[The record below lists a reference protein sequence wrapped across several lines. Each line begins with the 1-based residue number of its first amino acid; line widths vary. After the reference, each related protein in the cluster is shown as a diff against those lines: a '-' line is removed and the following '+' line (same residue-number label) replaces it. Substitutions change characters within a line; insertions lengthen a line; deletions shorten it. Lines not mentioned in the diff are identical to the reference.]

1 MPFISSRSVNLA
13 QTHPGNVEPCVV
25 DQRSKNM
32 GHTILEGWSVP
43 AVGMGM
49 FVLVVVSGIL
59 SGMVKFRFLC
69 RDILWAVKLRSGP

>member
-1 MPFISSRSVNLA
+1 MPFISSRGANLG
-13 QTHPGNVEPCVV
+13 QIHHGNAEPCVV
-25 DQRSKNM
+25 DQKSKSV

-59 SGMVKFRFLC
+59 SG
-69 RDILWAVKLRSGP
+69 IVKLCFLPRDFGGILS